1 MDLRRM
7 TLGKQRP
14 RRNRRVGRRLAQAR
28 LVNDFSLHPRSVGL
42 SGDGLDDEAKQTIT
56 MVRIFEAR
64 VRVDGRGLLQIGNQL
79 LATKKRPSA
88 LELASIQAVANDP
101 CTMGAEFA

>member
-1 MDLRRM
+1 M
-7 TLGKQRP
+7 
-14 RRNRRVGRRLAQAR
+14 
-28 LVNDFSLHPRSVGL
+28 
-42 SGDGLDDEAKQTIT
+42 I
-56 MVRIFEAR
+56 RIFEPR

-101 CTMGAEFA
+101 CTMREELADRRFRDLRMHTGHILADWIVQAKLSECDATRNRWRAVSFSLLTISA